1 MKAVVALAVFACVA
15 AVVSASGYYEP
26 GFRRTYN
33 GISAPYN
40 NAERQEAVNYRAEH
54 IGRSSGTA
62 RWDGVPGTG
71 LNFGYRG
78 YGYGD
83 GYGRGNHY
91 SYNGYGSNPYFG
103 YAPYAP
109 VAPAPAAQ
117 APAAEAPQADA
128 AK

>member
-15 AVVSASGYYEP
+15 AVVSASGYYQP

-40 NAERQEAVNYRAEH
+40 NAERQEGVNYRAEH

-78 YGYGD
+78 YGYGGY
-83 GYGRGNHY
+83 GYGRGY
-91 SYNGYGSNPYFG
+91 GGYGG
-103 YAPYAP
+103 Y
-109 VAPAPAAQ
+109 
-117 APAAEAPQADA
+117 
-128 AK
+128 